1 MRKETGSI
9 VIDALYLNGR
19 YALAVREGDIKLL
32 IEARSTRAVRKGDL
46 LLPLD
51 KKNYTVNHEEGKRV
65 TVLSTTR
72 FSVSQWRILKMLVC
86 RTSVAGHPESTAAP
100 GEEAYQ

>member
-32 IEARSTRAVRKGDL
+32 IEALVTHPVRKGDL
-46 LLPLD
+46 LLPMD
-51 KKNYTVNHEEGKRV
+51 KKTYTVNNEKGKTV
-65 TVLSTTR
+65 SVLSATQ
-72 FSVSQWRILKMLVC
+72 FSVSQWRILKMLAC
-86 RTSVAGHPESTAAP
+86 RESAVGDPESTASL
-100 GEEAYQ
+100 GEAAYQ